1 MAEGLEAAHAK
12 GITHRDIKP
21 ANIKI
26 TPEGRV
32 KILDFG
38 LAKAMGGDD
47 APTLTTGIMTLGTEV
62 GRVLG
67 TPRI

>member
-1 MAEGLEAAHAK
+1 
-12 GITHRDIKP
+12 
-21 ANIKI
+21 
-26 TPEGRV
+26 V

-38 LAKAMGGDD
+38 LAKAMSPGREGGDD